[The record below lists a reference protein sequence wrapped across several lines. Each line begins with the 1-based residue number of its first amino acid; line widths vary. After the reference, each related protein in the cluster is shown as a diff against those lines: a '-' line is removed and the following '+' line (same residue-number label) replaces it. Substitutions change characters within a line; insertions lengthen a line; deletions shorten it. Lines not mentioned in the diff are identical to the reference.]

1 MSLLKHLFLEWQK
14 NTSGWTLIQNFG
26 FLKKV
31 ACIGLNTWEAG
42 DYSEQKYMVLNGA
55 WNSNWD
61 EVEEAR
67 KGLGEVIDN
76 LLCSAFDWKMKII
89 HYSEICLL
97 SILSYLYK
105 CKILTDKSK
114 LRFCYKGGSDRVWK

>member
-1 MSLLKHLFLEWQK
+1 MKTWDELVKIYFHKEKS
-14 NTSGWTLIQNFG
+14 NSNFG

-31 ACIGLNTWEAG
+31 ASIGVNNWEAG

-55 WNSNWD
+55 WDSNWD

-76 LLCSAFDWKMKII
+76 LLCSAFDWKIKII
-89 HYSEICLL
+89 HYSAICLL
-97 SILSYLYK
+97 YWCDVLFQLISEIGPQVSRIDW
-105 CKILTDKSK
+105 CEGHW
-114 LRFCYKGGSDRVWK
+114 RGST